1 MSAALSSLSDNE
13 LFDRRSA
20 APFALRTREFEPL
33 DDVLVLRDA
42 EVGEV
47 EDDLCG
53 LSFGA
58 SQSVAHRQLVG
69 STIIACIVAA
79 VAALAA
85 LRAVGPTRYP
95 PGQMF
100 TVIEQASPST
110 APAQHIV
117 TLKQQR

>member
-1 MSAALSSLSDNE
+1 VSAALSSLSDSD
-13 LFDRRSA
+13 LFEPRS
-20 APFALRTREFEPL
+20 PTPLALRTSGFEPL
-33 DDVLVLRDA
+33 DDVLDPRDA

-47 EDDLCG
+47 EDDLDG

-58 SQSVAHRQLVG
+58 IQSVAHRQLVG
-69 STIIACIVAA
+69 STILACIIAA

-100 TVIEQASPST
+100 TAIEQASPST

>member
-1 MSAALSSLSDNE
+1 VSAALSSLSDNE

-33 DDVLVLRDA
+33 DDVLVLRHA

-58 SQSVAHRQLVG
+58 IQSVAHRQLVG
-69 STIIACIVAA
+69 STILACIIAA

-85 LRAVGPTRYP
+85 LRAIGPTRYP
-95 PGQMF
+95 SDHMF
-100 TVIEQASPST
+100 TAIEEQIPLATSSE
-110 APAQHIV
+110 HIV
-117 TLKQQR
+117 TLKRQR